1 MYYSL
6 APIVGW
12 LVLLGTCLFAWIKGA
27 APERFGA
34 ALLLA
39 GTIAALLIQTTLPVH
54 ARTTPTLIGEGVL
67 ALGFLIL
74 AIRYAI
80 LWLGAAMILQGAQFS
95 LHAFYLV
102 MERERDFLFA
112 VVTNLVTLAIILCIL
127 IGTIIAW
134 RRQKAIAQ
142 A

>member
-1 MYYSL
+1 MYTSI

-12 LVLLGTCLFAWIKGA
+12 LLLLGTCLFAWIKGA

-39 GTIAALLIQTTLPVH
+39 GTIAALVIQLTLPVA
-54 ARTTPTLIGEGVL
+54 ARTTPTLIGEGIL
-67 ALGFLIL
+67 AVGFLVL

-80 LWLGAAMILQGAQFS
+80 LWLGVAMILQGIQFS

-102 MERERDFLFA
+102 MERPRDFSFA
-112 VVTNLVTLAIILCIL
+112 LITNLVTVAIIACIL
-127 IGTIIAW
+127 IGTFTAW
-134 RRQKAIAQ
+134 KRSKVAKG
-142 A
+142 